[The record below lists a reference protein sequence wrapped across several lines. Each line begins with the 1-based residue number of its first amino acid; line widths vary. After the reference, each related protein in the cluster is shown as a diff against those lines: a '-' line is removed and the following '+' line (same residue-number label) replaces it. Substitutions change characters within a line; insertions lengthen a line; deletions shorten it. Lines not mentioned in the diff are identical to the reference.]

1 MNKKIQK
8 GKVDILPFNIS
19 TYIAGGYRV
28 VTSSGLRVNL
38 LTTNSD
44 EKSYKIK
51 GFIGKST
58 QLESWTITGKYYNKN
73 KDVHYNDLTLIK
85 NS

>member
-1 MNKKIQK
+1 MTKNIKKKEVSIE
-8 GKVDILPFNIS
+8 PFNIS
-19 TYIAGGYRV
+19 TYLKGGYRV
-28 VTSSGLRVNL
+28 ATSSGLRVNI

-58 QLESWTITGKYYNKN
+58 QLETWTIQGKYYNKN
-73 KDVHYNDLTLIK
+73 KDIHYNDLTLIK
-85 NS
+85 NT